1 MRLLDR
7 NYNLLQQ
14 VALLQFLIKMASVNA
29 VRIN

>member
-14 VALLQFLIKMASVNA
+14 VALLQFLTKMASVNA